1 MIRRPPRSTR
11 TDTLFPYTTLFRS
24 EIDVQV
30 GRAGGIQVPHHELV
44 AGGANEGVQVRAVRA
59 GAIAAERRPGP
70 PDLFIGVF
78 GGIVD
83 VVDGVLPQ
91 LGSTEVAPVIAF
103 FLDVGGG
110 AVDELAVRPV
120 DVVLPHLAPHHF
132 WK

>member
-11 TDTLFPYTTLFRS
+11 TDTLFPYTSRFRS
-24 EIDVQV
+24 
-30 GRAGGIQVPHHELV
+30 LV

-59 GAIAAERRPGP
+59 GAIAADRRPGP

-91 LGSTEVAPVIAF
+91 LGATEVDHVLAV
-103 FLDVGGG
+103 FLDVGG
-110 AVDELAVRPV
+110 DRKSTRLNSS
-120 DVVLPHLAPHHF
+120 H
-132 WK
+132 